1 MVIEFLRFQ
10 VTPALRENFVQ
21 KDEEIW
27 TPALAKFP
35 GFISKEVWINPQE
48 AAEVILVIRWATREE
63 WKSISVA
70 QLEKIEARFAQQMGK
85 TYKLIESSEYQVR
98 KLPRLQSQLVTKIR
112 LS

>member
-10 VTPALRENFVQ
+10 VTPALREKFVQ

-48 AAEVILVIRWATREE
+48 AAEVILVIRWATREQ
-63 WKSISVA
+63 WKSISVKE
-70 QLEKIEARFAQQMGK
+70 LEKIEARFAQQMGK

>member
-63 WKSISVA
+63 WKSISVEI
-70 QLEKIEARFAQQMGK
+70 EKIEARFAQQMGK